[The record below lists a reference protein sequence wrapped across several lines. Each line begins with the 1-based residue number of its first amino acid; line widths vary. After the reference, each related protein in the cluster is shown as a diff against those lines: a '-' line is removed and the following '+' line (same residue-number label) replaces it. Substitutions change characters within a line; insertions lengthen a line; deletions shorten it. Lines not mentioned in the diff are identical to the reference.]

1 MSRTNEIADSKENM
15 ITTKDKKLIRSLFKG
30 LSSKAL
36 RIKKAT
42 GQTNRNFIVTF
53 KGDKLFVRLPWENDV
68 LNRTVEGENILR
80 LLQSSRL
87 KNILPKYHLY
97 ILKKKNILDPK
108 DKKVFDVPDGTMVIE
123 YIEGKEFTLNLLQ
136 QEKTRKALIETFQ
149 TFHSSGIR
157 LINAYD
163 VFRDEIE
170 KYRTE
175 ATKFPITKIIDYT
188 VIEKIK
194 QIENIAQT
202 KLPLSK
208 KGISTHNDFLFQNFI
223 VGKKKIYMLD
233 FEYAGFNRRGGFY
246 YDFSFLFADNLFRK
260 PPMTKEMFEALLQTA
275 DKVYEH
281 KLNRKQIYYGAFAAM
296 LVMVWWGLLRYFN
309 VKTKKE
315 KNYFKDYIQKRSKG
329 LLDLYNNLK

>member
-1 MSRTNEIADSKENM
+1 MIA
-15 ITTKDKKLIRSLFKG
+15 TRDKKLICGLFKG

-36 RIKKAT
+36 RITKAT
-42 GQTNRNFIVTF
+42 GQTNRNFIVAF
-53 KGDKLFVRLPWENDV
+53 KGNRFFVRLPWENDI

-80 LLQSSRL
+80 LLQSSKLRT
-87 KNILPKYHLY
+87 ILPRYYLY
-97 ILKKKNILDPK
+97 ILKGKNILDPK
-108 DKKVFDVPDGTMVIE
+108 DKKNFDVPDGAMVIE

-136 QEKTRKALIETFQ
+136 QEKMRKALTKTFQ
-149 TFHSSGIR
+149 TFHSSGVR
-157 LINAYD
+157 LVNTYD

-175 ATKFPITKIIDYT
+175 VAKFPITKIVDYT
-188 VIEKIK
+188 VTEKIK

-202 KLPLSK
+202 KLPLNK

-233 FEYAGFNRRGGFY
+233 FEYAGFNRRDGFY

-260 PPMTKEMFEALLQTA
+260 PPMTQEIFETLLQTA
-275 DKVYEH
+275 DKVYKH
-281 KLNRKQIYYGAFAAM
+281 KLNRKQIYYGALAAM

-329 LLDLYNNLK
+329 LLDLYHNLK

>member
-1 MSRTNEIADSKENM
+1 MIITRDKE
-15 ITTKDKKLIRSLFKG
+15 LIYSLFKG
-30 LSSKAL
+30 LSLKAL

-42 GQTNRNFIVTF
+42 GQTNRNFIVAL
-53 KGDKLFVRLPWENDV
+53 KGNKFFVRLPWENDI

-80 LLQSSRL
+80 LLQSSKL
-87 KNILPKYHLY
+87 KAILPKYYLY
-97 ILKKKNILDPK
+97 ILKGKNILDSK
-108 DKKVFDVPDGTMVIE
+108 DKEIFDVPDGTMVIE
-123 YIEGKEFTLNLLQ
+123 YIEGKEFKLNLLQ
-136 QEKTRKALIETFQ
+136 QEKMRKALTKTFQ
-149 TFHSSGIR
+149 TFHSSGVR
-157 LINAYD
+157 LVNTYD

-175 ATKFPITKIIDYT
+175 VAKFPITEIVDYT
-188 VIEKIK
+188 IIEKIK

-202 KLPLSK
+202 KLPLNK

-233 FEYAGFNRRGGFY
+233 FEYAGFNRRDGFY

-260 PPMTKEMFEALLQTA
+260 PPMTQEMFETLLQTA
-275 DKVYEH
+275 DKVYKH
-281 KLNRKQIYYGAFAAM
+281 NLNRKQIYYGALAAM